1 MSSDVGS
8 PVSTPHDASRAIH
21 VSHLGKQYQL
31 GARARY
37 RTLREALVDSAVS
50 IARSIG
56 RGGTRR
62 APERF
67 WALDDV
73 SFDVA
78 HGDVVGIIG
87 RNGSGKSTLLK
98 ILSRIVEP
106 TTGTVDLEG
115 RVGSLLEVGTGFHPD
130 LTGREN
136 VFLSGAILGMRR
148 AEIAA
153 KFDEIVEFAEVERFI
168 DTQVKHYSSGMYMR
182 LAFSVS
188 AHLEPDILVV
198 DEVLAVGDAAFQKK
212 CLGKM
217 GTVARHGRT
226 VLFVSHNMG
235 AVVSLCTRALLLDAG
250 RLVLD
255 ADPITAAARY
265 QAALT
270 AAPAETTDLSS
281 AEHFG
286 SGKARF
292 VSLRFVPER
301 RDGTTREMMCPGS
314 RLRIETRIIC
324 SAPVDS
330 ANVGITIYDASGYRL
345 VDANTAMQ
353 GRFVSMQPGDDATV
367 AFVLDDVRLKPGTYL
382 VGLWMGRGNVEDIDG
397 IVYAATLEVEPDPQ
411 QLQHSEQF
419 PGSYLCAFQHSVV
432 IASAAGSAEPIALD
446 EPDPRRA
453 ASTSR

>member
-1 MSSDVGS
+1 MGPGAKGGRMSANPTVIRADGISKAYRIGVA
-8 PVSTPHDASRAIH
+8 AS
-21 VSHLGKQYQL
+21 QND
-31 GARARY
+31 
-37 RTLREALVDSAVS
+37 LRETIMSAM
-50 IARSIG
+50 RTPMK
-56 RGGTRR
+56 RLRR
-62 APERF
+62 LNDDWTDETAEDTF
-67 WALDDV
+67 WALRDV

-78 HGDVVGIIG
+78 QGDVVGIIG

-106 TTGTVDLEG
+106 TTGYVDLEG

-148 AEIAA
+148 TEIDE

-182 LAFSVS
+182 LAFSVA

-235 AVVSLCTRALLLDAG
+235 AVVSLCSRALLLQSG
-250 RLVLD
+250 HLVLES
-255 ADPITAAARY
+255 DPITVAARY
-265 QAALT
+265 QATLT
-270 AAPAETTDLSS
+270 AAPTATSDLSG
-281 AEHFG
+281 AEHYG

-314 RLRIETRIIC
+314 RLRVETRIVC
-324 SAPVDS
+324 SAFVDS
-330 ANVGITIYDASGYRL
+330 ANVGITI
-345 VDANTAMQ
+345 
-353 GRFVSMQPGDDATV
+353 
-367 AFVLDDVRLKPGTYL
+367 
-382 VGLWMGRGNVEDIDG
+382 
-397 IVYAATLEVEPDPQ
+397 
-411 QLQHSEQF
+411 
-419 PGSYLCAFQHSVV
+419 
-432 IASAAGSAEPIALD
+432 
-446 EPDPRRA
+446 
-453 ASTSR
+453 